1 MSSFFKKTKN
11 TLVGDKAFY
20 SKVFAIVFPMIIQN
34 TVTNVVSLLDNVMVG
49 RIGTLQMTSV
59 AVVNQL
65 IFVFNLCIFGGLAG
79 AGIFSAQFAGAK
91 DDNGLRH
98 CFRMKWYIGLLMF
111 ALSLCIFLI
120 FPDTLIKAYL
130 AEGTSAAD
138 AAATLNYAKDYLL
151 AMLFGLLPFAVS
163 QIYAST
169 LRELGETK
177 LPMIS
182 SVVAILIN
190 LIFNYLLIFGKL
202 GFPKLGVVGAAIATV
217 LSRYVET
224 AIIVIFTHTRSKRFT
239 FINGAY
245 KSLKI
250 PLSLCKKIIKSGSPL
265 LINEFLW
272 SMGMAVLLQCYSVRS
287 LTVVAA
293 SNISNTASNLFNVA
307 FISMGGAISIMLGQ
321 ALGAG
326 DTKKAKNIVWK
337 LMALAV
343 VLSAFLGVILALVS
357 EAIPLMYN
365 TEKEVRRLASDF
377 IYVVA
382 ALMPA
387 FAFSHSC
394 YFCLRSGGRTIITF
408 LFDSAVVWG
417 INIPMAYFLSS
428 HTSLNIVLVFLIVQ
442 SLDLLKCTLGYILV
456 KKGVWIRKI
465 VD

>member
-1 MSSFFKKTKN
+1 MSSFLTKAKN
-11 TLVGDKAFY
+11 TLVGNKAFY

-138 AAATLNYAKDYLL
+138 AAATLNFGKDYLFV
-151 AMLFGLLPFAVS
+151 MLFGLLPFAVS
-163 QIYAST
+163 QVYAST

-182 SVVAILIN
+182 SVAAILVN
-190 LIFNYLLIFGKL
+190 LVFNYFLIFGKF
-202 GFPKLGVVGAAIATV
+202 GFPKLGVVGAAVATV
-217 LSRYVET
+217 ISRYVET
-224 AIIVIFTHTRSKRFT
+224 AIIVIFTHVKSTRFT

-250 PLSLCKKIIKSGSPL
+250 PFTLCKKIIKSGSPL

-326 DTKKAKNIVWK
+326 DTKKAKDIVWK

-343 VLSAFLGVILALVS
+343 ALSAALGAVLALVS
-357 EAIPLMYN
+357 EVIPLMYN
-365 TEKEVRRLASDF
+365 TENEVRRLASDF

-408 LFDSAVVWG
+408 LFDSVIVWG
-417 INIPMAYFLSS
+417 INIPMAYLLSS
-428 HTSLNIVLVFLIVQ
+428 HTTLNIVAVFLIVQ
-442 SLDLLKCTLGYILV
+442 SLDLLKCALGYVLV